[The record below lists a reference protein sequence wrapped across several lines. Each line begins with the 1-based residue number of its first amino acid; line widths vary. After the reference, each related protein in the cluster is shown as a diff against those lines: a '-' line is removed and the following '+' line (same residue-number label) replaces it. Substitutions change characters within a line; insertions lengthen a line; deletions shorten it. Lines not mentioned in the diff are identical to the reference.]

1 MDHKMANTSSE
12 IKQFKGIIHRK
23 MEILSLIR
31 LLTLMLFQTFKTL
44 VHLLKTNEDLLDEI

>member
-1 MDHKMANTSSE
+1 MANTSYE
-12 IKQFKGIIHRK
+12 IKQFKGVIHHK

-31 LLTLMLFQTFKTL
+31 LLTLILFQTFKTL